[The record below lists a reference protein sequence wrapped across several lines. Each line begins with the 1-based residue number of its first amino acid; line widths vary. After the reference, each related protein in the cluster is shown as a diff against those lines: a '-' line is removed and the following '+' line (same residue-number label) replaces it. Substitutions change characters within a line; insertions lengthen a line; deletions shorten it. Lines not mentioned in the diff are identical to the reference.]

1 MQIGTEPKS
10 KDIVINKIGKIY
22 EIQFEEGKAILWLDR
37 EEMIMLRSRITEAL
51 KENIDIDKSFDML
64 REKQDYIDEVGKNG
78 GFDKDC
84 PIGDEENGEY

>member
-37 EEMIMLRSRITEAL
+37 EEMIMLRSRIAEAL

-64 REKQDYIDEVGKNG
+64 REKQDYIDSINNSNR
-78 GFDKDC
+78 FNKD
-84 PIGDEENGEY
+84 ENNGEI